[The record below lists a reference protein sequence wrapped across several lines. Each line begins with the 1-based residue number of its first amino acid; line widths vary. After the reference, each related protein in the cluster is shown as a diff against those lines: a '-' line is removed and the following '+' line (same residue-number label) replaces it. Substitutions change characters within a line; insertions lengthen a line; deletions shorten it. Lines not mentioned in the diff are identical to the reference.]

1 MELHS
6 QILGDVMVARIKLD
20 HLDASTVED
29 FKSAAKPVIEKN
41 MKIVLDMGSLSFVD
55 SSGIGAIIS
64 CLRMINGKGGDLK
77 LCGLSKP
84 VRSLFELVRMH
95 RIFDIFETSDEAVA
109 AFVRQ

>member
-6 QILGDVMVARIKLD
+6 ETLGDVMVARIKGD

-29 FKSAAKPVIEKN
+29 FKAAAHPVIEKS
-41 MKIVLDMGSLSFVD
+41 MKIVLDMGSLNFVD

-64 CLRMINGKGGDLK
+64 CLRKLNAKGGDLK

-109 AFVRQ
+109 AFARQ

>member
-6 QILGDVMVARIKLD
+6 ETVGTVVIARVKGD
-20 HLDASTVED
+20 HLDAGTVED
-29 FKSAAKPVIEKN
+29 FKAAAEPVLEKGLQ
-41 MKIVLDMGSLSFVD
+41 VVFDLQSLTFID

-64 CLRMINGKGGDLK
+64 CLRKLNTKGGDLK
-77 LCGLSKP
+77 LCGLSRP

-109 AFVRQ
+109 AFTHS

>member
-6 QILGDVMVARIKLD
+6 EVVGDVIVARLKGD

-29 FKSAAKPVIEKN
+29 FKAAAEPVLEKS
-41 MKIVLDMGSLSFVD
+41 MKIVFDMGDLGFVD

-64 CLRMINGKGGDLK
+64 CLRKLNAKGGDLK

-84 VRSLFELVRMH
+84 VRSLFELVRLH
-95 RIFDIFETSDEAVA
+95 RIFDIFETRDEAIA
-109 AFVRQ
+109 AFARQ

>member
-6 QILGDVMVARIKLD
+6 EALGDVMVAHFKGD

-29 FKSAAKPVIEKN
+29 FKAAAKPVIEKGI
-41 MKIVLDMGSLSFVD
+41 KVVFDMGSLSFVD

-64 CLRMINGKGGDLK
+64 CLRNLNARGGDLK
-77 LCGLSKP
+77 LCGLTKP

-95 RIFDIFETSDEAVA
+95 KIFDIYETSNEAA
-109 AFVRQ
+109 ASFARQ